1 MIFEKLKSL
10 IVDQMG
16 VPEAAVTLDASFE
29 EDLGADSLDTFE
41 LIMGLEE
48 AFDIRIDTRDVLDF
62 TSYEKG
68 EEVLGRY
75 GVEI

>member
-48 AFDIRIDTRDVLDF
+48 AFDIEMPEEDLVDMKTVGDVVNYLQRKLD
-62 TSYEKG
+62 
-68 EEVLGRY
+68 L
-75 GVEI
+75 

>member
-16 VPEAAVTLDASFE
+16 VPESSVTLDASFE

-48 AFDIRIDTRDVLDF
+48 AFDIEMPEEDLVDMKTVGDVVNYLQRKLD
-62 TSYEKG
+62 
-68 EEVLGRY
+68 L
-75 GVEI
+75 

>member
-16 VPEAAVTLDASFE
+16 VPESSVTLDASFE

-48 AFDIRIDTRDVLDF
+48 AFDIEIPEEDLVDMKTVGDVVNYVQRKLD
-62 TSYEKG
+62 
-68 EEVLGRY
+68 L
-75 GVEI
+75 

>member
-1 MIFEKLKSL
+1 VIFEKLKSL

-48 AFDIRIDTRDVLDF
+48 AFDIEIPEEDLVDMKTVGDVVNYLQRKLD
-62 TSYEKG
+62 
-68 EEVLGRY
+68 L
-75 GVEI
+75 

>member
-48 AFDIRIDTRDVLDF
+48 AFDLEIPEEDLVDMKTVGDVVTYLQRKLD
-62 TSYEKG
+62 
-68 EEVLGRY
+68 L
-75 GVEI
+75 

>member
-48 AFDIRIDTRDVLDF
+48 AFDIEIPEEDLVDMKTVGDVVNYLQRKLD
-62 TSYEKG
+62 
-68 EEVLGRY
+68 L
-75 GVEI
+75 

>member
-1 MIFEKLKSL
+1 MFEKLKSL

-48 AFDIRIDTRDVLDF
+48 AFDIEIPEEDLVDMKTVGDVVNYLQRKLD
-62 TSYEKG
+62 
-68 EEVLGRY
+68 L
-75 GVEI
+75 

>member
-1 MIFEKLKSL
+1 MFEKLKSL

-48 AFDIRIDTRDVLDF
+48 AFDIEMPEEDLVDMKTVGDVVNYLQRKLD
-62 TSYEKG
+62 
-68 EEVLGRY
+68 L
-75 GVEI
+75 

>member
-16 VPEAAVTLDASFE
+16 VPDAAVSLDASFD
-29 EDLGADSLDTFE
+29 EDLGADSLDSFE

-48 AFDIRIDTRDVLDF
+48 AFDIEIPEEDLVDMKTVGDVVNYLQRKLD
-62 TSYEKG
+62 
-68 EEVLGRY
+68 L
-75 GVEI
+75 

>member
-48 AFDIRIDTRDVLDF
+48 AFDIEMPEEDLVDMKTVGDV
-62 TSYEKG
+62 
-68 EEVLGRY
+68 VN
-75 GVEI
+75 

>member
-1 MIFEKLKSL
+1 MIFKKLKSL

-16 VPEAAVTLDASFE
+16 VPESSVTLDASFE

-48 AFDIRIDTRDVLDF
+48 AFDIEIPEEDLVDMKTVGDVVNYLQRKLD
-62 TSYEKG
+62 
-68 EEVLGRY
+68 L
-75 GVEI
+75 

>member
-16 VPEAAVTLDASFE
+16 VPEAAVDASFE

-48 AFDIRIDTRDVLDF
+48 AFDIEMPEEDLVDMKTVGDVVNYLQRKLD
-62 TSYEKG
+62 
-68 EEVLGRY
+68 L
-75 GVEI
+75 

>member
-16 VPEAAVTLDASFE
+16 VPESSVTLDASFE

-48 AFDIRIDTRDVLDF
+48 AFDIEIPEEDLVDMKTVGDVVNYLQRKLD
-62 TSYEKG
+62 
-68 EEVLGRY
+68 L
-75 GVEI
+75 

>member
-48 AFDIRIDTRDVLDF
+48 AYDIEIPEEDLVDMKTVGDVVNYLQRKLD
-62 TSYEKG
+62 
-68 EEVLGRY
+68 L
-75 GVEI
+75 

>member
-16 VPEAAVTLDASFE
+16 VPESSVTLDASFE
-29 EDLGADSLDTFE
+29 EDLGEDSLDTFE

-48 AFDIRIDTRDVLDF
+48 AFDIEIPEEDLVDMKTVGDVVNYLQRKLD
-62 TSYEKG
+62 
-68 EEVLGRY
+68 L
-75 GVEI
+75 

>member
-10 IVDQMG
+10 ITDQMG
-16 VPEAAVTLDASFE
+16 VPESSVTLDASFE

-48 AFDIRIDTRDVLDF
+48 AFDIEIPEEDLVDMKTVGDVVNYLQRKLD
-62 TSYEKG
+62 
-68 EEVLGRY
+68 L
-75 GVEI
+75 

>member
-1 MIFEKLKSL
+1 MIFGKLKSL

-48 AFDIRIDTRDVLDF
+48 AFDIEIPEEDLVDMKTVGDVVNYLQRKLD
-62 TSYEKG
+62 
-68 EEVLGRY
+68 L
-75 GVEI
+75 

>member
-16 VPEAAVTLDASFE
+16 VPESSVTLDASFE

-41 LIMGLEE
+41 RIMGLEE
-48 AFDIRIDTRDVLDF
+48 AFDIEIPEEDLVDMKTVGDVVNYLQRKLD
-62 TSYEKG
+62 
-68 EEVLGRY
+68 L
-75 GVEI
+75 

>member
-10 IVDQMG
+10 IIDQMG
-16 VPEAAVTLDASFE
+16 VPESSITLDASFE

-48 AFDIRIDTRDVLDF
+48 AFDIEIPEEDLEGMKTVGDVVNYLQGKLD
-62 TSYEKG
+62 
-68 EEVLGRY
+68 L
-75 GVEI
+75 

>member
-16 VPEAAVTLDASFE
+16 VPEASVTLDASFE

-48 AFDIRIDTRDVLDF
+48 AFDIEIPEEDLVDMKTVGDVVNYLQRKLD
-62 TSYEKG
+62 
-68 EEVLGRY
+68 L
-75 GVEI
+75 

>member
-16 VPEAAVTLDASFE
+16 VRECSVTLDGSFE

-48 AFDIRIDTRDVLDF
+48 AFDIEIPEEDLVDMKTVGDVVNYLQRKLD
-62 TSYEKG
+62 
-68 EEVLGRY
+68 L
-75 GVEI
+75 

>member
-10 IVDQMG
+10 IVDQLSI
-16 VPEAAVTLDASFE
+16 PETSITLDASFE

-48 AFDIRIDTRDVLDF
+48 AFGIEIPEEDLEGMKTVGDVVNYLQSKLD
-62 TSYEKG
+62 
-68 EEVLGRY
+68 L
-75 GVEI
+75 